1 MKELKNSMKRTL
13 LFICL
18 HLVGIIWASAYDFSA
33 VAPTGQTLYYNIV
46 DDEAH
51 VTCPSTFMN
60 FYWGGYASPTG
71 SLTIPVNVL
80 HNGTTYT
87 VTSIG
92 ECAFNGCNDLTSVT
106 IPNSVTSI
114 GAAAFYNCSGL
125 TSVTIPNSVTAVGE
139 SAFAGCS
146 GLTAPVYNNVVF
158 AFLPPSY
165 SGSYAI
171 PTGITTIAGDAFS
184 GCHGLTSVTIPNTV
198 TSIEEFAFLNCS
210 GLTSIVVDSGN
221 STYDSRNGC
230 NAIVETATNTLVAGC
245 QNTVIPNTVTAI
257 GNGAFYGC
265 SGLTSVTIPGSVST
279 IGNKAFYDCSGL
291 TSISIPN
298 TVTSIGNHVLSGCSG
313 LSSPVYNTSHFVLL
327 PSSYCG
333 SFAIP
338 DGITAI
344 CGSAFYDCAYMTS
357 VEIPSTVTAIG
368 VGAFTNCSGLTSV
381 TIPNNVESIEIDVFF
396 GCTGLT
402 SVDIPNSVTT
412 IESWAFYGCWG
423 LAALTLPSS
432 LTTVESYAFSDCR
445 GLTNVTCMAT
455 TPPSCD
461 STAFSEVSSTRT
473 LTVPCGAEQAYRD
486 SDWCSYF
493 ANISCPDVAVE
504 EATEDDKLQVWTS
517 DGHIFV
523 RIGRRKVKDFD
534 VYDMM
539 GRDVCNGNLPAGV
552 YMVRVG
558 NHPARKVA
566 VIR

>member
-18 HLVGIIWASAYDFSA
+18 HLVGAIWASAYDFSA

-60 FYWGGYASPTG
+60 FYWGGYARPTG

-106 IPNSVTSI
+106 IPNGVTSI
-114 GAAAFYNCSGL
+114 GAAAFYNCS
-125 TSVTIPNSVTAVGE
+125 
-139 SAFAGCS
+139 
-146 GLTAPVYNNVVF
+146 
-158 AFLPPSY
+158 
-165 SGSYAI
+165 
-171 PTGITTIAGDAFS
+171 
-184 GCHGLTSVTIPNTV
+184 GLTSVTIPNTV

-257 GNGAFYGC
+257 GNLAFYGC
-265 SGLTSVTIPGSVST
+265 SGLTSVTIPSSVT
-279 IGNKAFYDCSGL
+279 AIGNLAFYDCSGL

-486 SDWCSYF
+486 SDWGSYF